1 MTLLVKGGRVI
12 NPAVQQDE
20 ICDILIEDGK
30 IKSIGKQLNA
40 EGADVYDASGLVV
53 APGFI
58 DMHVHLRQ
66 PGQSGKETIQTGTQA
81 AAAGGITRVATMPN
95 TNLAS
100 KSKLL
105 VLFPKIWL
113 VKNYPAWAAW
123 LKPASSH
130 FLMTA
135 DM

>member
-1 MTLLVKGGRVI
+1 MTLLVKGGRVV

-30 IKSIGKQLNA
+30 IKAVGTNLPA
-40 EGADVYDASGLVV
+40 EGAEVYDASGLVV

-66 PGQSGKETIQTGTQA
+66 PGQSAKETIATGTRA

-95 TNLAS
+95 TSPVIDKAIIVEGDR
-100 KSKLL
+100 KS
-105 VLFPKIWL
+105 V
-113 VKNYPAWAAW
+113 V
-123 LKPASSH
+123 
-130 FLMTA
+130 
-135 DM
+135 